1 MTPAADISII
11 HLVESGVEIAYYH
24 KMRNMRQLI
33 EYFHLIFL
41 DHLGRKIDK
50 RLYTLKGGCNL
61 RFYFQSFRY
70 SEDIDFDIQIINSTT
85 LRKNITAILE
95 SKSLTNI
102 LHTNEITITNI
113 STPKQTETTQRW
125 KISLKIAG
133 LNSDAHTKIEF
144 SRRGKNDGALF
155 EAIDSSI
162 TQQYLLPPI
171 FLSHYDRTTAILQ
184 KIAALAG
191 RDITQT
197 RDIFDLYL
205 LVGNKPLT
213 NFNNI
218 SLAMKNRQFKTLA
231 TKALENLTSIN
242 YQDFQS
248 QVVTYLA
255 AEYQKIYSSKEIWQ
269 QIVGDVKQALL
280 GDYNATK

>member
-1 MTPAADISII
+1 MHNI
-11 HLVESGVEIAYYH
+11 
-24 KMRNMRQLI
+24 RQLV

-70 SEDIDFDIQIINSTT
+70 SEDIDFDTQIISPAT
-85 LRKNITAILE
+85 LRKNVTTILE
-95 SKSLTNI
+95 SKSLANI
-102 LHTNEITITNI
+102 LQANEITVTNI

-125 KISLKIAG
+125 KIAFRNASLN
-133 LNSDAHTKIEF
+133 LDARTKVEF

-162 TQQYLLPPI
+162 TQSYHLPPI
-171 FLSHYDRTTAILQ
+171 VLSHYDRTTAILQ

-191 RDITQT
+191 RNITQA

-205 LVGNKPLT
+205 LVGNKPLIS
-213 NFNNI
+213 FKNI
-218 SLAMKNRQFKTLA
+218 ALATKHSQFKTQA
-231 TKALENLTSIN
+231 TKALENLMGVN
-242 YQDFQS
+242 YKDFQS

-255 AEYQKIYSSKEIWQ
+255 AEYQKIYSSQETWQ
-269 QIVGDVKQALL
+269 QIIGNVKQALL
-280 GDYNATK
+280 GVGDATK